1 MLLCLSSTCMFIT
14 SNTIGQPMDIHINIT
29 HHTELKLRKW
39 IHFFLKTFLHFNGLF
54 FGFYHMI
61 LKMFK
66 EIKQIY
72 FYNINVIIFMKIN
85 WCFTCTKKYFGSDN
99 KNLTFL
105 KKWTLIYMFIY
116 RWCIYTYLIS
126 YWCNNTLTM
135 IRH

>member
-1 MLLCLSSTCMFIT
+1 MNS
-14 SNTIGQPMDIHINIT
+14 
-29 HHTELKLRKW
+29 
-39 IHFFLKTFLHFNGLF
+39 FLFKKFLTFNGLF

-105 KKWTLIYMFIY
+105 KKNELW
-116 RWCIYTYLIS
+116 YTCTYTDDVSTHI
-126 YWCNNTLTM
+126 
-135 IRH
+135 

>member
-1 MLLCLSSTCMFIT
+1 
-14 SNTIGQPMDIHINIT
+14 
-29 HHTELKLRKW
+29 
-39 IHFFLKTFLHFNGLF
+39 
-54 FGFYHMI
+54 MI

-105 KKWTLIYMFIY
+105 KKKMNFDIHVHIQMM
-116 RWCIYTYLIS
+116 YLHIF
-126 YWCNNTLTM
+126 NLLLM
-135 IRH
+135 